1 MKGGEHMNEP
11 FVNARRRTGMSQME
25 VAQRLDI
32 DQSSVA
38 YWETGKNVP
47 RASMLVKL
55 ADLYCCTIDELM
67 GRSVGQNSA

>member
-1 MKGGEHMNEP
+1 MNMN
-11 FVNARRRTGMSQME
+11 FVKARMRTGMSQRE
-25 VAQRLDI
+25 VARRLGI

-38 YWETGKNVP
+38 YWETGKTIP

-67 GRSVGQNSA
+67 GRGESQDSV

>member
-1 MKGGEHMNEP
+1 MKGGEHVNEP
-11 FVNARRRTGMSQME
+11 FVNARNRAGYSQDD
-25 VAQRLDI
+25 VARKLGI

-38 YWETGKNVP
+38 YWETGKNLP

-67 GRSVGQNSA
+67 GRSAGQNSA

>member
-1 MKGGEHMNEP
+1 MNMN
-11 FVNARRRTGMSQME
+11 FVNARKRTGMSQME
-25 VAQRLDI
+25 VARRLGI

-38 YWETGKNVP
+38 YWETGKNIP

-67 GRSVGQNSA
+67 GRNANQNSA